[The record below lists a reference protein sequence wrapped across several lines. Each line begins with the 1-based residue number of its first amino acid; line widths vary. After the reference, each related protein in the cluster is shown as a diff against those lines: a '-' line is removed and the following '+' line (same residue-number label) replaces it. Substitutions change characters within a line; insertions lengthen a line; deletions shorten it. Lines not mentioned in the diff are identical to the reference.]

1 MLFEHLVCLAP
12 NDLLVLDRGYP
23 SRWLVALL
31 TQRGIPFCIRADAS
45 GFSAVKSFLHSGQTE
60 AVVTL
65 RAPDTAVCKDYECAA
80 TPTQVRLIRVV
91 TPNGRIHVVITS
103 LMDASAYPAAC
114 FADLYHSRWRIE
126 EAFKR
131 LKLR

>member
-1 MLFEHLVCLAP
+1 MLFEHLVRLAP

-80 TPTQVRLIRVV
+80 TPTQARLIRVGGMGV
-91 TPNGRIHVVITS
+91 RSYI
-103 LMDASAYPAAC
+103 DAS
-114 FADLYHSRWRIE
+114 
-126 EAFKR
+126 
-131 LKLR
+131 LRFVCCM